1 MISQFKMDPVYF
13 NSVFIQFVFIVSALL
28 SQAASSLDNHPVA
41 SQERIDSS
49 QFPSTNPMSPSRHE
63 TVPYRSSGGRSLPQ
77 EMRLPPDKI
86 LLPPSSEEVIHV
98 GTSYLRPDWCKAY
111 TLRQTIEE
119 PGCNPRTITNRLCYG
134 QCNSFYIPKQSSD
147 YNQAFQSC
155 AFCKPQ
161 KVAYI
166 TITLR
171 CPGQNPPLKTKRV
184 KRIKKCRCMAI
195 DVS

>member
-86 LLPPSSEEVIHV
+86 LLVSESQKSIHFYYIISSRFNCNRF
-98 GTSYLRPDWCKAY
+98 GQLPNTS
-111 TLRQTIEE
+111 TLCQ
-119 PGCNPRTITNRLCYG
+119 L
-134 QCNSFYIPKQSSD
+134 
-147 YNQAFQSC
+147 
-155 AFCKPQ
+155 
-161 KVAYI
+161 
-166 TITLR
+166 
-171 CPGQNPPLKTKRV
+171 
-184 KRIKKCRCMAI
+184 
-195 DVS
+195 